1 MRDPV
6 RFCLPFPCDA
16 DRRRPAA
23 GADVAR
29 PTNRG
34 TVPEV
39 VTAFLEQ
46 LESWILA
53 LAASAWVY
61 PAMFGFAT
69 IDGFF
74 PPLPSESVVITLT
87 VSAHATGT
95 PWLPAILVIAA
106 AGAWCGDQIAY
117 SIGKRIGTERV
128 PFLRTA
134 QGRRAVLWARR
145 ALLHRGASLI
155 LAARYV
161 PVGRVAVNMTAGAV
175 GYPRRRFMAY
185 AAIAAATWAVY
196 SMLIGLAA
204 ASWLGHNTLLAMV
217 VAVVVGILLGLVVDR
232 VVQRLTRRKM
242 AEALA
247 AEQAAERADDEAA
260 ARAAADAAVEQE
272 PEPCPEPCPTANA
285 TAGRDGS

>member
-1 MRDPV
+1 V
-6 RFCLPFPCDA
+6 L
-16 DRRRPAA
+16 
-23 GADVAR
+23 
-29 PTNRG
+29 
-34 TVPEV
+34 EV
-39 VTAFLEQ
+39 VSTFLEQ

-53 LAASAWVY
+53 MAASAWVY

-87 VSAHATGT
+87 VTAHASGT
-95 PWLPAILVIAA
+95 PWLPAVLVIAA
-106 AGAWCGDQIAY
+106 LGAWCGDQIAY
-117 SIGKRIGTERV
+117 SIGKAVGTERI

-134 QGRRAVLWARR
+134 RGRRAVVWARR

-185 AAIAAATWAVY
+185 AAIAASTWAVY

-204 ASWLGHNTLLAMV
+204 ASWLGHNTLLAMAVGV
-217 VAVVVGILLGLVVDR
+217 VAGILLGVVVDR

-242 AEALA
+242 AEAEAAELA
-247 AEQAAERADDEAA
+247 AEEAERAAA
-260 ARAAADAAVEQE
+260 AAADQE
-272 PEPCPEPCPTANA
+272 SCPEPCTAEA
-285 TAGRDGS
+285 GAGRKSA